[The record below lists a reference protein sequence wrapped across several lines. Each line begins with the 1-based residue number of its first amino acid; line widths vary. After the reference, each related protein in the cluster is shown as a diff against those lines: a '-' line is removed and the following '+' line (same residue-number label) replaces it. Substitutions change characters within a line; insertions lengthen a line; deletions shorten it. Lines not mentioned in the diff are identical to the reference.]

1 MSSIAD
7 SRLSSVKAFGRK
19 IFMAFDPYFVDRVF
33 SSQPILS
40 GHPDI
45 DIPRGWLVGLYSV
58 LSKY

>member
-1 MSSIAD
+1 M
-7 SRLSSVKAFGRK
+7 
-19 IFMAFDPYFVDRVF
+19 FMAFDPYFVDRVF
-33 SSQPILS
+33 SSQPVLS